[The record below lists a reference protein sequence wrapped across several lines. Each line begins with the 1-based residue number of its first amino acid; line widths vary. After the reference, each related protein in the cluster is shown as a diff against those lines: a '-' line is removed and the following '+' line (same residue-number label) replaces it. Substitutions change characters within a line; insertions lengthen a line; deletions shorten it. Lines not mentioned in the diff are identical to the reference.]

1 MLILKQLAKDYET
14 TQIELAR
21 IMGVN
26 QSEISKM
33 MNGLREI
40 KREHIELLEAHFGK
54 DVVSHYIVDDA
65 QYEAWRSRTARQIQ
79 GSIIPADIV
88 EEIKEEG
95 AEEANLV
102 VPYVSKDLV
111 QARDANIRELVLKKA
126 PELKYKALSDV
137 FGDVDYVQKVIT
149 TAMMPLFQPGD
160 LLFIR
165 FLPDHAKV
173 ISGAIYLID
182 TRLYGA
188 MVRQVTVDGDT
199 FRLTSRNPEYEQL
212 EVQREDIYS
221 VGIVAHMVRSDFNM
235 PSEFPNTIQMMNNR
249 DKQIDSLIAQI
260 DKAGERENRLI
271 KIIEKNNP

>member
-40 KREHIELLEAHFGK
+40 KREHIELLNAHFGK

-95 AEEANLV
+95 AEEANLI

-111 QARDANIRELVLKKA
+111 QARDTNIRELVLTKSA
-126 PELKYKALSDV
+126 ELKYLALSEV

-149 TAMMPLFQPGD
+149 SAMMPTFQPGD
-160 LLFIR
+160 RLFIKY
-165 FLPDHAKV
+165 LSDSAKI
-173 ISGAIYLID
+173 ISGALYLRD

-188 MVRQVTVDGDT
+188 MVRQVTVDGDY
-199 FRLTSRNPEYEQL
+199 FRLTSTNPDFLPL
-212 EVQREDIYS
+212 EVHRSDVYS
-221 VGIVAHMVRSDFNM
+221 VGIVQHLVRSDFNL
-235 PSEFPNTIQMMNNR
+235 PVGFPNLTNQISRR
-249 DKQIDSLIAQI
+249 DDQIDSLIEQI
-260 DKAGERENRLI
+260 DKAGERESRLI
-271 KIIEKNNP
+271 TLLEKNK

>member
-1 MLILKQLAKDYET
+1 MLNFKQLAKEHWK
-14 TQIELAR
+14 TQQDMAEILGIAQSKVSALMNNPQNIRPE
-21 IMGVN
+21 IMAKLV
-26 QSEISKM
+26 
-33 MNGLREI
+33 
-40 KREHIELLEAHFGK
+40 AHFGAE
-54 DVVSHYIVDDA
+54 VVESYMEPNDRHIRQTKAVDA
-65 QYEAWRSRTARQIQ
+65 A
-79 GSIIPADIV
+79 IIPADIV

-95 AEEANLV
+95 AEEANLI